1 MAATDFE
8 RIFHPRRMA
17 IVGVSSD
24 GGYGFANGMLIACR
38 AMGFKGEIL
47 PVNPKGGS
55 FAGQPIYRSVDDL
68 PGDIDFAI
76 VAVPASA
83 VPEALEACR
92 RKGAAGAEVLTAGFG
107 ETGTSEGR
115 ALEQQVREIAA
126 RGIRVVGPNCF
137 GIYCPASG
145 LTLLP
150 GPDLSRESGPVAF
163 LSQSGGM
170 AIDLAH
176 LGKWLGLRF
185 SKVVSFGNG
194 ADLREAELLRY
205 LAGDPETGV
214 IAMYVEGVADG
225 AEFFDAIREAGRR
238 KPVVV
243 LKGGLSEAGGRAVI
257 GHTASMGGSRAIW
270 SGVLR
275 QVNAV
280 QVQDLEELAQ
290 ACLALSLLPPRAFRG
305 ISCIGGGGALGA
317 AAGDAAEAYGIGV
330 PAFPDDLRRRIEAI
344 LPRPGSSAPN
354 PIDVA
359 NPFVPPEV
367 LGRVLRLAAEDSR
380 VELQV
385 LISLLYHYKS
395 QARAMGVPVASI
407 TPFGALAETVAAVGA
422 DTGKPV
428 VMVLPDLKRGPDD
441 LDLAEMMARARE
453 EFSGRG
459 IPVFGAIAEALRAIG
474 HVNTYYG
481 RRDGR

>member
-1 MAATDFE
+1 
-8 RIFHPRRMA
+8 
-17 IVGVSSD
+17 
-24 GGYGFANGMLIACR
+24 
-38 AMGFKGEIL
+38 MG
-47 PVNPKGGS
+47 
-55 FAGQPIYRSVDDL
+55 R
-68 PGDIDFAI
+68 
-76 VAVPASA
+76 
-83 VPEALEACR
+83 
-92 RKGAAGAEVLTAGFG
+92 
-107 ETGTSEGR
+107 GTSE
-115 ALEQQVREIAA
+115 LPLA
-126 RGIRVVGPNCF
+126 RGILCTASFLLVTALALIPLVTGF
-137 GIYCPASG
+137 LWSG
-145 LTLLP
+145 L
-150 GPDLSRESGPVAF
+150 
-163 LSQSGGM
+163 
-170 AIDLAH
+170 
-176 LGKWLGLRF
+176 
-185 SKVVSFGNG
+185 
-194 ADLREAELLRY
+194 
-205 LAGDPETGV
+205 
-214 IAMYVEGVADG
+214 
-225 AEFFDAIREAGRR
+225 
-238 KPVVV
+238 
-243 LKGGLSEAGGRAVI
+243 
-257 GHTASMGGSRAIW
+257 
-270 SGVLR
+270 
-275 QVNAV
+275 
-280 QVQDLEELAQ
+280 

-407 TPFGALAETVAAVGA
+407 TPFGALAETMAAVAA
-422 DTGKPV
+422 DTERPV